1 VMWLGWGDFGGNLL
15 GEGGYGGDGRGED
28 MGCEGGGYGMFPAG
42 YAARSLEAHL
52 AVDIVDGKRGV

>member
-1 VMWLGWGDFGGNLL
+1 MGEMGKGGIW
-15 GEGGYGGDGRGED
+15 DVRVVD
-28 MGCEGGGYGMFPAG
+28 GGYGMFPAG